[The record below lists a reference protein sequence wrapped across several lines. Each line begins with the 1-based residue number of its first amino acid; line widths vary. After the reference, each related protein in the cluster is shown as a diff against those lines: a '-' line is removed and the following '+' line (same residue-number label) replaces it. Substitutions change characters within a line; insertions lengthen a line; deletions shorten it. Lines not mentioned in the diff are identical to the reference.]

1 MTRPSPSPPS
11 PQPSRTKLMFSIGWV
26 TTMVIMVGGDY
37 YMRRQLPAWSDLGA
51 QAIGAAFLAF
61 PVGWA
66 IASKAGLLK

>member
-1 MTRPSPSPPS
+1 
-11 PQPSRTKLMFSIGWV
+11 MFSIGWV